1 MEKKGKSAAKKAKLP
16 KPRKTN
22 FVAVSKAPKDT
33 EPTKIVKPAQK
44 QGGAERSFRAKPLAD
59 MLSGN
64 KSAKITKP
72 RRKQGGPGRPFRAKP
87 LADTLSGN
95 KPAKEYTTKELQKI
109 VERAAKTAN
118 SRLAALEKQGLTK
131 YAYKRAEA
139 MTGRPNKPRFSRAV
153 KSMTRAQLESEYS
166 SLRDFLSMKSSTV
179 GGYKRTISAKYK
191 RLLDAGFKGNE
202 DELSFLF
209 EKYMSSEIEKIFGSD
224 IIYQAIKT
232 RDKEAFETF
241 DAIIEGGDKDIYV
254 NGDKAQG
261 RLLQKMMQKGL

>member
-1 MEKKGKSAAKKAKLP
+1 MEKKGKSMAKKKKLP
-16 KPRKTN
+16 KPRKTK

-33 EPTKIVKPAQK
+33 EPTKIIKPA
-44 QGGAERSFRAKPLAD
+44 
-59 MLSGN
+59 
-64 KSAKITKP
+64 
-72 RRKQGGPGRPFRAKP
+72 RKQGGQGRPFRPKP

-95 KPAKEYTTKELQKI
+95 KPAKKYTTEELQKI
-109 VERAAKTAN
+109 IERAAKTAN

-139 MTGRPNKPRFSRAV
+139 MTGKPNKPRFSRAI

-166 SLRDFLSMKSSTV
+166 SLRDFLSMVSSTV
-179 GGYKRTISAKYK
+179 SGYKGTVAAKYS
-191 RLLDAGFKGNE
+191 RLLEAGFKGTE
-202 DELSFLF
+202 DELAFFF
-209 EKYMSSEIEKIFGSD
+209 EKYMASEIEKIFGSD

-241 DAIIEGGDKDIYV
+241 NAILEGGDKDIYV
-254 NGDKAQG
+254 SGDKAQG

>member
-1 MEKKGKSAAKKAKLP
+1 MKKKGKSAAKKKLP

-22 FVAVSKAPKDT
+22 FVAVSKAPRDT
-33 EPTKIVKPAQK
+33 EPTKIVKPA
-44 QGGAERSFRAKPLAD
+44 
-59 MLSGN
+59 
-64 KSAKITKP
+64 
-72 RRKQGGPGRPFRAKP
+72 RKQGGPGRPFRPKP

-95 KPAKEYTTKELQKI
+95 KPAKKYTTEELQKVI
-109 VERAAKTAN
+109 ERAAKTAN

-131 YAYKRAEA
+131 YAYKRVEA
-139 MTGRPNKPRFSRAV
+139 MTGKPNKPRFSRAI
-153 KSMTRAQLESEYS
+153 KSMTRAQLESELS

-179 GGYKRTISAKYK
+179 SGYKATVAAKYT
-191 RLLDAGFKGNE
+191 RLLEAGFKGTE
-202 DELSFLF
+202 DELAFLF
-209 EKYMSSEIEKIFGSD
+209 EKYTASEIEKIFGSD

-241 DAIIEGGDKDIYV
+241 DAILEGRNKDIYV

>member
-59 MLSGN
+59 
-64 KSAKITKP
+64 
-72 RRKQGGPGRPFRAKP
+72 
-87 LADTLSGN
+87 TLSGN
-95 KPAKEYTTKELQKI
+95 KPAKEYTTEELQKI

-118 SRLAALEKQGLTK
+118 SRLSALEKQGLTR
-131 YAYKRAEA
+131 YAYKRAEV

-153 KSMTRAQLESEYS
+153 KSMTRAQLEREYS

-179 GGYKRTISAKYK
+179 GGYKRTISAKYQ
-191 RLLDAGFKGNE
+191 RLLDAGFKGSEE
-202 DELSFLF
+202 DLSFLF

-241 DAIIEGGDKDIYV
+241 NALIEGGDKDIYV

-261 RLLQKMMQKGL
+261 RLLQKMMQKGI

>member
-1 MEKKGKSAAKKAKLP
+1 MKKKGKSAAKKKLP

-22 FVAVSKAPKDT
+22 FVAVSKAPQDT
-33 EPTKIVKPAQK
+33 EPTKIVKPA
-44 QGGAERSFRAKPLAD
+44 
-59 MLSGN
+59 
-64 KSAKITKP
+64 
-72 RRKQGGPGRPFRAKP
+72 RKQGGPGRPFRPKP

-95 KPAKEYTTKELQKI
+95 KPAKEYTTEELQKI
-109 VERAAKTAN
+109 IERAAKTAN

-139 MTGRPNKPRFSRAV
+139 MTGKPNKPRFSRAIN
-153 KSMTRAQLESEYS
+153 SMTRAQLESELS

-179 GGYKRTISAKYK
+179 SGYKGTVAAKYS
-191 RLLDAGFKGNE
+191 RLLEAGFKGTE
-202 DELSFLF
+202 DELAFLF

-241 DAIIEGGDKDIYV
+241 DALLEGGDKDIYV

-261 RLLQKMMQKGL
+261 RLLQKMMQKGI

>member
-1 MEKKGKSAAKKAKLP
+1 MEKKGKSAAKKTKLP

-33 EPTKIVKPAQK
+33 EPTKIVKP
-44 QGGAERSFRAKPLAD
+44 
-59 MLSGN
+59 
-64 KSAKITKP
+64 T
-72 RRKQGGPGRPFRAKP
+72 RKQGGPGRPFRAKP

-95 KPAKEYTTKELQKI
+95 KPAKKYTTEELQRI
-109 VERAAKTAN
+109 IERAAKTAN
-118 SRLAALEKQGLTK
+118 TRLAALEKQGLTK

-139 MTGRPNKPRFSRAV
+139 MTGRLNKPRFSRAV

-166 SLRDFLSMKSSTV
+166 SLRDFLSMASSTV
-179 GGYKRTISAKYK
+179 GGYKKTISARYQ

-202 DELSFLF
+202 DELSFFF

-224 IIYQAIKT
+224 IVYQAIKT

-241 DAIIEGGDKDIYV
+241 DALLEGGDKDIYV

-261 RLLQKMMQKGL
+261 RLLQKMMQKGI

>member
-1 MEKKGKSAAKKAKLP
+1 MEKKGKSAAKKTKLP

-22 FVAVSKAPKDT
+22 FVAVSKTPHDT
-33 EPTKIVKPAQK
+33 EPTKIVKPA
-44 QGGAERSFRAKPLAD
+44 
-59 MLSGN
+59 
-64 KSAKITKP
+64 
-72 RRKQGGPGRPFRAKP
+72 RKQGGPGRPFRVKP
-87 LADTLSGN
+87 LADLLSGN

-109 VERAAKTAN
+109 IERAAKTAN
-118 SRLAALEKQGLTK
+118 TRLAALEKQGLTK

-153 KSMTRAQLESEYS
+153 KSMSRAQLESEYS
-166 SLRDFLSMKSSTV
+166 SLRDFLSMASSTA
-179 GGYKRTISAKYK
+179 GGYKRTISAKYS
-191 RLLDAGFKGNE
+191 RLLDAGFKGSE

-209 EKYMSSEIEKIFGSD
+209 EKYMSSEIDKIFGSD

-241 DAIIEGGDKDIYV
+241 DAILEGGDKDIYV

-261 RLLQKMMQKGL
+261 RLLQKMMQKRIS

>member
-1 MEKKGKSAAKKAKLP
+1 MEKKGKSAAKKTKLP

-44 QGGAERSFRAKPLAD
+44 QGGADTS
-59 MLSGN
+59 SGN

-72 RRKQGGPGRPFRAKP
+72 RRKQGGPGRPFRPKP

-95 KPAKEYTTKELQKI
+95 KPAKAYTTEELQKI
-109 VERAAKTAN
+109 IERAAKTAN

-139 MTGRPNKPRFSRAV
+139 MTGKPNKPRFSRAI
-153 KSMTRAQLESEYS
+153 KSMTRAQLESELS
-166 SLRDFLSMKSSTV
+166 SLRDFLSMESSTV
-179 GGYKRTISAKYK
+179 SGYKASVAAKYT
-191 RLLDAGFKGNE
+191 RLLEAGFKGTE
-202 DELSFLF
+202 DELVFLF
-209 EKYMSSEIEKIFGSD
+209 EKYMASEIEKIFGSD

-241 DAIIEGGDKDIYV
+241 DAILEGRDKDIYV

-261 RLLQKMMQKGL
+261 RLLQKMIQKGI

>member
-1 MEKKGKSAAKKAKLP
+1 MEKKGKSVAKKKKLP
-16 KPRKTN
+16 KPRKTK

-33 EPTKIVKPAQK
+33 EPTKIIKPA
-44 QGGAERSFRAKPLAD
+44 
-59 MLSGN
+59 
-64 KSAKITKP
+64 
-72 RRKQGGPGRPFRAKP
+72 RKQGGPGRPFRPKP

-95 KPAKEYTTKELQKI
+95 EPAKKYTTEELQKI
-109 VERAAKTAN
+109 IERAAKTAN

-139 MTGRPNKPRFSRAV
+139 MTGKPNKPRFSRAI

-166 SLRDFLSMKSSTV
+166 SLRDFLSMVSSTV
-179 GGYKRTISAKYK
+179 SGYKGTVAAKYS
-191 RLLDAGFKGNE
+191 RLLEAGFKGTE
-202 DELSFLF
+202 DELAFFF
-209 EKYMSSEIEKIFGSD
+209 EKYMASEIEKIFGSD

-241 DAIIEGGDKDIYV
+241 NAILEGGDKDIYV

>member
-1 MEKKGKSAAKKAKLP
+1 MEKKGKSAAKKTKLP

-22 FVAVSKAPKDT
+22 FVAVSKTPNDT
-33 EPTKIVKPAQK
+33 EPTKIVKPA
-44 QGGAERSFRAKPLAD
+44 
-59 MLSGN
+59 
-64 KSAKITKP
+64 
-72 RRKQGGPGRPFRAKP
+72 RKQGGPGRPFRAKP
-87 LADTLSGN
+87 LADLLSGN

-109 VERAAKTAN
+109 IERAAKTAN
-118 SRLAALEKQGLTK
+118 TRLAALEKQGLTK

-153 KSMTRAQLESEYS
+153 KSMSRAQLESEYS
-166 SLRDFLSMKSSTV
+166 SLRDFLSMASSTA
-179 GGYKRTISAKYK
+179 GGYKRTISAKYS
-191 RLLDAGFKGNE
+191 RLLDAGFKGSE

-209 EKYMSSEIEKIFGSD
+209 EKYMSSEIDKIFSSD

-241 DAIIEGGDKDIYV
+241 DAILEGGDKDIYV

-261 RLLQKMMQKGL
+261 RLLQKMMQKGI